1 MISLLNN
8 GKKVE
13 IRWKKQTK
21 LSLAD
26 ILTQLIATEDG
37 VVEFERS
44 EISVVDDH
52 YFKIPYFFDQAKVNC
67 LCGYDGVRGYFGI
80 TEEKVVWVN
89 NHTGVSALAFEGTVL
104 DNISIVFEKES
115 FTLECDNLIRFTDP
129 EFYEDK
135 KTDMGADFIDRVIV
149 QLANERKL
157 NLKYN
162 LLDHKRMWIKKL
174 EEDLG
179 QLESLGYNKTS
190 TVYKKELAIL
200 ESSV

>member
-1 MISLLNN
+1 M
-8 GKKVE
+8 
-13 IRWKKQTK
+13 
-21 LSLAD
+21 
-26 ILTQLIATEDG
+26 
-37 VVEFERS
+37 
-44 EISVVDDH
+44 
-52 YFKIPYFFDQAKVNC
+52 
-67 LCGYDGVRGYFGI
+67 
-80 TEEKVVWVN
+80 
-89 NHTGVSALAFEGTVL
+89 